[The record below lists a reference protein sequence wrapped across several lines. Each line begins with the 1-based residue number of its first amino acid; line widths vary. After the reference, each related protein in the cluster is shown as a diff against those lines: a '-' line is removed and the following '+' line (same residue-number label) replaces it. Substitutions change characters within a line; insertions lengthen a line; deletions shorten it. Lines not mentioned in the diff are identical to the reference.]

1 LRHIDLVKR
10 RRDSD
15 RKTGE
20 LFESLKKFL
29 EELEYLVDG
38 VLVEGSRDIDALKR
52 LGFKGK
58 IEACSQYCISDVDL
72 VELLS
77 EKMNTI
83 AVLTDFDQE
92 GLELNKKLSNLL
104 EKRGV
109 KVEAGL
115 RREIGRLMAAIGVYA
130 IESLDNA
137 AHRTSNH

>member
-1 LRHIDLVKR
+1 MVKR

-20 LFESLKKFL
+20 LIESLKIFL

-58 IEACSQYCISDVDL
+58 IEACSKYCISDVDL

-109 KVEAGL
+109 KVEVGL